1 MGFWSPP
8 ARVVTGVTAPT
19 RIWGGSLFCV
29 RPCTPLRSSPFSLPR
44 PAPPLTLSARPASY
58 SRGPPRGRRHFS
70 RWAEHRRT
78 SSSFREFAGAEGALE
93 GRLTQWQSGYP
104 TTTTTTSA
112 PHFLK
117 PHLCGGRQA
126 TQRVACL
133 AFSGSSVLAPPFFF
147 FLFLRPA
154 RLYRGRACS
163 VPLCHVARGSRLTI
177 RCRRRRQRASASESP
192 GGGSPAHGAERTPRA
207 HARARA
213 YSGRPGPRRR
223 ERSRRLP
230 LT

>member
-1 MGFWSPP
+1 MCVPALLSVPRPSPSLALP
-8 ARVVTGVTAPT
+8 LLLLFLLGQLLIRGVPLGDAATFHGGRSTGA
-19 RIWGGSLFCV
+19 LL
-29 RPCTPLRSSPFSLPR
+29 LRSESSL
-44 PAPPLTLSARPASY
+44 ARRARLKAG
-58 SRGPPRGRRHFS
+58 SRNGNQAIR
-70 RWAEHRRT
+70 A
-78 SSSFREFAGAEGALE
+78 
-93 GRLTQWQSGYP
+93 
-104 TTTTTTSA
+104 TTTTTSA